1 MVKINNN
8 KKTVMHPL
16 LKWRLI
22 KSLLMATA
30 INFQSASNF
39 NRGGDCIIYAYF
51 FCTHAIIITSL
62 SHFPQRGLH
71 ELQGSFML
79 FSPRS
84 TFNIHSCA
92 FRRCCKVGNEVAHG
106 TSTLNFFSLP
116 SGTFASSC
124 RSMSVSPRSW
134 IRLVLLHAE
143 ENYLDHQ
150 DFCVLF
156 FFFAKLNGNA
166 LDFC

>member
-1 MVKINNN
+1 MSCLVKKTTT

-51 FCTHAIIITSL
+51 LCTHAIIITSL

-106 TSTLNFFSLP
+106 TSIRRVMLNFFSLP

-124 RSMSVSPRSW
+124 RNMSVSPRSW

-150 DFCVLF
+150 DFWVLF
-156 FFFAKLNGNA
+156 FLLN
-166 LDFC
+166 